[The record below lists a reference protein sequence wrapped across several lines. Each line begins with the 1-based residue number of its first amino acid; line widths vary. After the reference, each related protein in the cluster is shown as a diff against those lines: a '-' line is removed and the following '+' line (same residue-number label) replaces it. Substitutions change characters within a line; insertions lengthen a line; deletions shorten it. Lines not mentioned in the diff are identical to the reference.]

1 MIPIMKKLQ
10 RGACAVLLAATTALA
25 TLPSEAAA
33 QSSLEQLSS
42 TGSSQAAGIVKSLG
56 QSGLGFRAVRV
67 DGMIRPYT
75 LVLPRNYNPKRAY
88 PVIIGFGGRSHTAG
102 KARSYQQLERAARD
116 RAIVVYPQGLD
127 NVWGG
132 SPYARTSLSSD
143 IRFIRAVVS
152 SVGSKHR
159 IDRKRIYA
167 AGLSNGGGMAAALAC
182 HAPDLVA
189 GVAGVAGAY
198 YNPTVTNCAPGT
210 VSTLIMHAD
219 NDDVVRFDGGVR
231 HGAPYRS
238 VPSVFADFGRR
249 NGCDM
254 KKVGTR
260 QYGDVTVS
268 APAEC
273 GARTEM
279 RKIRGG
285 GHTWFPGATDQ
296 AVKFFLG

>member
-1 MIPIMKKLQ
+1 MIPCMKNFK
-10 RGACAVLLAATTALA
+10 RGACAALLAASIAVGTPAG
-25 TLPSEAAA
+25 AAA
-33 QSSLEQLSS
+33 QARSSQLSS
-42 TGSSQAAGIVKSLG
+42 SGSSQASGVATSFA
-56 QSGLGFRAVRV
+56 QSGLNSRVVLV

-75 LVLPRNYNPKRAY
+75 LILPRNYKPWRAY
-88 PVIIGFGGRSHTAG
+88 PVIIGFGGNSHTAS
-102 KARSYQQLERAARD
+102 KARSYERFESAAGD

-132 SPYARTSLSSD
+132 APYAHTSIKSD
-143 IRFIRAVVS
+143 IRFIRAVVDN
-152 SVGSKHR
+152 VGLTHR
-159 IDRKRIYA
+159 IDRSRIYA

-268 APAEC
+268 TPAGC